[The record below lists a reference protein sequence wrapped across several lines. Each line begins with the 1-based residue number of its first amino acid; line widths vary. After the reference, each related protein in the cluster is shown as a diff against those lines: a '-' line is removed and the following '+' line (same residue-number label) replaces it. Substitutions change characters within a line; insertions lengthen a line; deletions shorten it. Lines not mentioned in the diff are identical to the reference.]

1 MGREAEDVDFA
12 GVCIRTVPYVR
23 ACVCAPDVRA
33 CVCVCVC
40 VCVCANAFLSSL
52 GHDTG
57 FSTSEGLNKAKV
69 HQD

>member
-40 VCVCANAFLSSL
+40 VCVCER
-52 GHDTG
+52 
-57 FSTSEGLNKAKV
+57 FSQLFRSRHGLLYFGGLE
-69 HQD
+69 